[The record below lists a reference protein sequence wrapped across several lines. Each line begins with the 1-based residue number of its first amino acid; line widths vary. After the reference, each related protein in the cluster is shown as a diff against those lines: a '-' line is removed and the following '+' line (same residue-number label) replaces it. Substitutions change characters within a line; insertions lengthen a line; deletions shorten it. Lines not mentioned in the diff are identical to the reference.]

1 MMGTETPTVITSLT
15 STNTGGSSRKNKTTS
30 LSAALASTVADYMC
44 EGGSGTLRKNGE
56 LMNNNNNINNPLSS
70 PSSTMAP
77 LNNSNGHGRGKGMPP
92 PPPRASSTTISEN
105 NYSQKNKSYGTSTS
119 TSTLTV
125 TSNDSSMGST
135 IADLASICNFR
146 QHATSSSAPIISGT
160 AAEVLALQNALAA
173 TASGCGGGAIVSN
186 PSSVESPPT
195 STTSPTSSSSIA
207 PRNASDGA
215 PMISGT
221 AATQMAIATAAK
233 ITENGGH
240 HHHHHHHHSQHHGVA
255 GVNNNESH
263 HDASYNHDV
272 DAVARMNVDN
282 NSTGGAG
289 LRQISPEDFSSSAT
303 SFQVGNSSDPS
314 SSNWNQ
320 TLPLHIQSSS
330 YAKGGARGMDILA
343 EITCHAPPMPL
354 LQNQTQQQQ
363 QHHHHLA
370 ESIPSYQ
377 QIYRQVKH
385 RVSAIPSYQEIYRE
399 MGQQQQMSPTSS
411 AYYHHN
417 QKHDYLVES
426 VNDVVSNGSQHQQ
439 HHNSTNSH
447 FGHPPS
453 RDDMIEEGKELY
465 TRKDLVTYGGHLC
478 ENKDVHG
485 NMKDGCDSI
494 VIANL
499 VSLGMV

>member
-1 MMGTETPTVITSLT
+1 
-15 STNTGGSSRKNKTTS
+15 
-30 LSAALASTVADYMC
+30 
-44 EGGSGTLRKNGE
+44 
-56 LMNNNNNINNPLSS
+56 
-70 PSSTMAP
+70 
-77 LNNSNGHGRGKGMPP
+77 
-92 PPPRASSTTISEN
+92 
-105 NYSQKNKSYGTSTS
+105 
-119 TSTLTV
+119 
-125 TSNDSSMGST
+125 
-135 IADLASICNFR
+135 
-146 QHATSSSAPIISGT
+146 
-160 AAEVLALQNALAA
+160 
-173 TASGCGGGAIVSN
+173 
-186 PSSVESPPT
+186 
-195 STTSPTSSSSIA
+195 
-207 PRNASDGA
+207 
-215 PMISGT
+215 MISGT

-240 HHHHHHHHSQHHGVA
+240 HHHHHSQHHDVA
-255 GVNNNESH
+255 GVNNNENH
-263 HDASYNHDV
+263 HDASYSHDV

-282 NSTGGAG
+282 NHDHNSNGGAG

-363 QHHHHLA
+363 QHHHLA
-370 ESIPSYQ
+370 ESIPSNQ

-426 VNDVVSNGSQHQQ
+426 VNDVVSNGSQQQ
-439 HHNSTNSH
+439 HHHHSTNSH
-447 FGHPPS
+447 FGHPPR

>member
-15 STNTGGSSRKNKTTS
+15 STNTGGSRKNKTTS
-30 LSAALASTVADYMC
+30 LSAALASTVADYIC

-56 LMNNNNNINNPLSS
+56 LMNNNNNINNPLKS

-92 PPPRASSTTISEN
+92 PPPRASTTISEN
-105 NYSQKNKSYGTSTS
+105 NNNSQKNKSYGTQ

-160 AAEVLALQNALAA
+160 AAEVLALQNALSSTTTA
-173 TASGCGGGAIVSN
+173 TASSSGGGAIVSY

-195 STTSPTSSSSIA
+195 STSSPSSSSIA

-240 HHHHHHHHSQHHGVA
+240 HHHHSQHHGFA
-255 GVNNNESH
+255 GVNNNEN

-303 SFQVGNSSDPS
+303 SFQVGNSSDLS

-354 LQNQTQQQQ
+354 LQQNQTQQQQ
-363 QHHHHLA
+363 QHLA

-426 VNDVVSNGSQHQQ
+426 VDDVSNGSQH
-439 HHNSTNSH
+439 HHSTNSQ

-499 VSLGMV
+499 VSLGTV